1 MPQGTFGR
9 SKRDPDSQAVAVGI
23 AVVSSGACM
32 ELLGRIDAVAQSP
45 WWIRAVVLL
54 AVGAAVG
61 VGTCWLLLRRQS
73 SKKRLETLLQGSD
86 RRVRQLSLY
95 ALVAGASGFALCFAV
110 TGLSIF
116 LALALADLVL
126 VGLLYVLMRRE

>member
-1 MPQGTFGR
+1 
-9 SKRDPDSQAVAVGI
+9 
-23 AVVSSGACM
+23 M

-73 SKKRLETLLQGSD
+73 SKKRLETLQGSD